1 MVFRYVSLWSDSE
14 TWGGDIPPM
23 EGESVAIP
31 EGQHLLFDIDE
42 SPLLN
47 AIIVEG
53 SLIFAPDADPNHRRT
68 FDATFI
74 MVFHGYFELGTEEY
88 PYTSKMQI
96 TMHAT
101 RESPSFGIYGNKMIG
116 CRFCN
121 LSMHGNPVQTTWTRL
136 AETANIGD
144 T

>member
-53 SLIFAPDADPNHRRT
+53 SLIFAPDADPNH
-68 FDATFI
+68 
-74 MVFHGYFELGTEEY
+74 
-88 PYTSKMQI
+88 
-96 TMHAT
+96 
-101 RESPSFGIYGNKMIG
+101 
-116 CRFCN
+116 
-121 LSMHGNPVQTTWTRL
+121 
-136 AETANIGD
+136 
-144 T
+144 